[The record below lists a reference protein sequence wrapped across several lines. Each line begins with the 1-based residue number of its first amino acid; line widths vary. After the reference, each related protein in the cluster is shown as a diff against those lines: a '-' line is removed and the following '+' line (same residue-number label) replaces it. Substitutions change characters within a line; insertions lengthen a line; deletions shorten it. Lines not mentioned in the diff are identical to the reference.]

1 MLKRNDIVSSI
12 NIWDLTSVVA
22 GSKYE
27 NTLNDLQ
34 SITIDV
40 PVFTTIKQIILDE
53 FDQQEAEVTQV
64 VQNIASTWNYTLAN
78 VSLEAI
84 IGLSISVPNIGPEI
98 IPTGTVDPDNVSSND
113 ANLINWNL
121 IDLCYND
128 ISPWSANK
136 SLPWIDLWSSIAIER
151 IDLYRWSTTY
161 LSTDFKIQ
169 GSNNGT
175 TWTDVVINQQSTAVW
190 LQSIPVSGTYRYWR
204 LFNVT
209 GTNATY
215 VVLSEMKAFGVW
227 VWSTIYSAI
236 NNSEVELKQ
245 SGSDVII
252 TNNINQ
258 WLDFIINYLA

>member
-12 NIWDLTSVVA
+12 NIWDLTSVIA

-53 FDQQEAEVTQV
+53 FDQQEAEVIQV
-64 VQNIASTWNYTLAN
+64 VQNITSTWNYTLPN
-78 VSLEAI
+78 VLLESI

-121 IDLCYND
+121 TDLCYNN

-136 SLPWIDLWSSIAIER
+136 SLPWIDLWSSVAIGIIE
-151 IDLYRWSTTY
+151 LYRRDPAY
-161 LSTDFKIQ
+161 LSNDFSIQ
-169 GSNNGT
+169 GSNDGT
-175 TWTDVVINQQSTAVW
+175 TWTDVVTNQQSTSLG
-190 LQSIPVSGTYRYWR
+190 LQQIPVSWTYRYWR
-204 LFNVT
+204 LFNIT

-227 VWSTIYSAI
+227 VWSTIYSAL
-236 NNSEVELKQ
+236 NNREIELKQ

-252 TNNINQ
+252 TNNINS
-258 WLDFIINYLA
+258 WYTFF